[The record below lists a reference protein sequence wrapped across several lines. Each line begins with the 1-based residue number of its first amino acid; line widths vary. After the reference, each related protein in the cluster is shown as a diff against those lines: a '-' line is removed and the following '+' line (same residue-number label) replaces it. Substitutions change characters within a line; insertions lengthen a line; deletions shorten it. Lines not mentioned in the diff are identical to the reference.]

1 MKSEIISSID
11 LKRELKVIVPASVV
25 KETSD
30 KLYQDLKKKVS
41 IKGFRKG
48 KYPKSL
54 LEKRFS
60 EEIQQEM
67 KQKIVPESLTEA
79 LQKHKLRAVTQPKVD
94 VKEVSKN
101 QPFEFTAS
109 FEVFP
114 DFPIPDFKQEIQLK
128 TADIK
133 ISPKEIK
140 NYVHLVSLQNKQ
152 YKKKIGAAKDQDQV
166 NIQLYFQKIEKK
178 KEDKK
183 VHIFYYIG
191 SFLSLDESVVLLFC
205 IFCFSIAAILF

>member
-114 DFPIPDFKQEIQLK
+114 DFPIPDFKQEFQLK
-128 TADIK
+128 PYLI
-133 ISPKEIK
+133 
-140 NYVHLVSLQNKQ
+140 LQ
-152 YKKKIGAAKDQDQV
+152 
-166 NIQLYFQKIEKK
+166 
-178 KEDKK
+178 
-183 VHIFYYIG
+183 IFH
-191 SFLSLDESVVLLFC
+191 
-205 IFCFSIAAILF
+205 